1 MQTVLARSRQED
13 GVMWRLWP
21 FLYAL
26 LPMGLTTIL
35 LLDIFGYR
43 YAAQYLWLR
52 TAESLSVVLFL
63 RGLAV
68 VLVLYVL
75 QRLVDAVLRA
85 SRPAAAAKGAAGQ
98 VHVDDLAGVRFVIK
112 TILTLCAAGLIL
124 EIWGFPV
131 RWLITGETAVQL
143 ATRAAVIGLAVV
155 GALLIVQMSKV
166 ITGHFLQPR
175 TNWRGQ
181 RREAGR
187 QLKTVIPLVQTVIGV
202 VVVFLTGLV
211 VLEQI
216 GVETG
221 PILAGVGIF
230 GLAVGFASQS
240 LIKDVI
246 NGLFILFEDSISL
259 GDIVELRGV
268 AGEVEKFTLRAVT
281 LRDLSGNVH
290 VIPNSAFDMVTN
302 MTKTFSRYLL
312 DVGVAY
318 RENVDEVIAILRE
331 IDAEMRQDPTFGQW
345 IIAPIDILGL
355 DRFEDSAVI
364 IRARLITRRVKQW
377 EVGREFN
384 RRMKAVFDQ
393 RGIEIPFPHQTI
405 YWGQPKEGPPL
416 PLHLVTSGTPRA
428 QSQERIE
435 AARSNA
441 VVQPFDQDANGH
453 DSEAKMKK

>member
-1 MQTVLARSRQED
+1 
-13 GVMWRLWP
+13 
-21 FLYAL
+21 
-26 LPMGLTTIL
+26 
-35 LLDIFGYR
+35 
-43 YAAQYLWLR
+43 
-52 TAESLSVVLFL
+52 
-63 RGLAV
+63 
-68 VLVLYVL
+68 
-75 QRLVDAVLRA
+75 
-85 SRPAAAAKGAAGQ
+85 
-98 VHVDDLAGVRFVIK
+98 
-112 TILTLCAAGLIL
+112 
-124 EIWGFPV
+124 
-131 RWLITGETAVQL
+131 
-143 ATRAAVIGLAVV
+143 
-155 GALLIVQMSKV
+155 
-166 ITGHFLQPR
+166 
-175 TNWRGQ
+175 
-181 RREAGR
+181 
-187 QLKTVIPLVQTVIGV
+187 
-202 VVVFLTGLV
+202 
-211 VLEQI
+211 
-216 GVETG
+216 
-221 PILAGVGIF
+221 
-230 GLAVGFASQS
+230 
-240 LIKDVI
+240 
-246 NGLFILFEDSISL
+246 
-259 GDIVELRGV
+259 
-268 AGEVEKFTLRAVT
+268 
-281 LRDLSGNVH
+281 
-290 VIPNSAFDMVTN
+290 